1 MEIFP
6 RMENNPEHD
15 EIFPQM
21 ENNPGGLREGE
32 GGKAGAL
39 LLPAAQVNN
48 IIIVVNIIIAII
60 ATSLSCA
67 V

>member
-1 MEIFP
+1 ME
-6 RMENNPEHD
+6 M
-15 EIFPQM
+15 FPQM

-39 LLPAAQVNN
+39 LLPAAQVNI